1 MKSWTRAA
9 TIVALLLAAAATG
22 WRWRHDRGAAGLDF
36 YNFWV
41 AGQLVGRDDVSNL
54 YSAETQE
61 RIGEEFYERGQRSGS
76 EIHRYDAQRRR
87 RLFLTATPF
96 LYACFAWVSPDYVE
110 SLTIYRATSLGAF
123 VIGVLL
129 IGWVVRLPA
138 WGPLLLVS
146 ALLVMYRPLEADL
159 RVANVNCVQL
169 LMIAAIIALGS
180 RESRAASFSAGVV
193 AAVAICFKPNV
204 AFIVPLIVAAR
215 IRRGDWPR
223 LAAELAGGATGAFAA
238 IAVAS
243 ASFEGLPVWQHWL
256 GSAQGLW
263 ELLPDARA
271 RNIAPALPLFQRFG
285 PAAGYALFAILLAIL
300 IAADRRRERSDANL
314 VGAGLLVYLLG
325 ATVVWLHYLVLAV
338 PAAIVAM
345 RRRAF
350 VLPAIVALLLMAEEP
365 FERLTR
371 MSAQPY
377 EVPMIAAALGILFAL
392 SLRPASAFHTR
403 GTAWPPAGSSPGTP
417 DSSCSGRP
425 LPASSP
431 PSQSE
436 RR

>member
-41 AGQLVGRDDVSNL
+41 AGQLVGRDDITDL

-61 RIGEEFYERGQRSGS
+61 RIGEEYYERGQRSGS

-110 SLTIYRATSLGAF
+110 SLTIYRAISLGAF

-129 IGWVVRLPA
+129 IGWATRLPA

-146 ALLVMYRPLEADL
+146 ALFFVYRPLEADL

-169 LMIAAIIALGS
+169 LMVAAVMALGS
-180 RESRAASFSAGVV
+180 RESRLAWFAAAFV
-193 AAVAICFKPNV
+193 AAMAICFKPNV
-204 AFIVPLIVAAR
+204 AFIAPLILAAR
-215 IRRGDWPR
+215 IRRRDWPR
-223 LAAELAGGATGAFAA
+223 LAAELAGGAAGGIVA

-256 GSAQGLW
+256 GSAHGLW

-271 RNIAPALPLFQRFG
+271 RNIAPALPLFERFG
-285 PAAGYALFAILLAIL
+285 PAAGYGLFAILLAIV

-314 VGAGLLVYLLG
+314 LGAGLLIYLLG

-338 PAAIVAM
+338 PAAIVPM
-345 RRRAF
+345 TRRAF
-350 VLPAIVALLLMAEEP
+350 VLPAVIALLLMAEEP
-365 FERLTR
+365 FERLART
-371 MSAQPY
+371 SAQPY
-377 EVPMIAAALGILFAL
+377 EVPMIAAALGILFVV
-392 SLRPASAFHTR
+392 SLMTAFRTRDTAS
-403 GTAWPPAGSSPGTP
+403 PPAG
-417 DSSCSGRP
+417 
-425 LPASSP
+425 
-431 PSQSE
+431 
-436 RR
+436 